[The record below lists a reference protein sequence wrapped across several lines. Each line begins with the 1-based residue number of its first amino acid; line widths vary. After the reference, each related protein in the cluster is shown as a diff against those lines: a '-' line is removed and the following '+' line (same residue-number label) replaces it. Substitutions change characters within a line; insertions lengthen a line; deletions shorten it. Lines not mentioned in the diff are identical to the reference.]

1 MTHLKFLL
9 FAVLT
14 FSLLSCEKEL
24 LEVENEK
31 ITLSN
36 EGIAFIKASSG
47 SSINYTSE
55 NRFIATVNEKG
66 MVSANHIG
74 ETNIIVESDGIL
86 VSVPVEVKAAY
97 NYDTEPELNWTW
109 DSTEIKKKFGE
120 PTYRSNNEFT
130 YYTSD
135 DILNFGQIKYE
146 FDNTGKVCE
155 INWGVKASGVNF
167 MKYITERYLY
177 IDERFDNYIYINA
190 MTRSEASLQVE
201 VGYGLSFCWVYYTPL

>member
-1 MTHLKFLL
+1 MTHLKFIL
-9 FAVLT
+9 FATLT
-14 FSLLSCEKEL
+14 FFLLSCKKEP

-36 EGIAFIKASSG
+36 EGISFIKASSG

-55 NRFIATVNEKG
+55 NRFVATVNEGG
-66 MVSANHIG
+66 MVAANHIG
-74 ETNIIVESDGIL
+74 ETNIIVKSNGDV

-97 NYDTEPELNWTW
+97 NYNTEPELNWTW
-109 DSTEIKKKFGE
+109 DSTAIIRKFGE
-120 PTYRSNNEFT
+120 PAYRSSNEFT

-135 DILNFGQIKYE
+135 NILNTDQIKYE

-155 INWGVKASGVNF
+155 INWGVRATGINF

-177 IDERFDNYIYINA
+177 VEKHFDNSVYINA
-190 MTRSEASLQVE
+190 MTKSEASLQVE

>member
-74 ETNIIVESDGIL
+74 ETNIIVESDGIS
-86 VSVPVEVKAAY
+86 VNVPVEVQATY
-97 NYDTEPELNWTW
+97 NYSTEPELNWTW
-109 DSTEIKKKFGE
+109 DSTAIIRKFGE
-120 PTYRSNNEFT
+120 PTYRGVNEFT

-135 DILNFGQIKYE
+135 NILNTDQIKYQ
-146 FDNTGKVCE
+146 FDHTGQICE
-155 INWGVKASGVNF
+155 IDWGVRATGIDF
-167 MKYITERYLY
+167 MKFITERYQY
-177 IDERFDNYIYINA
+177 AEKHFDNSVYINA
-190 MTRSEASLQVE
+190 MTKSEASLQVE
-201 VGYGLSFCWVYYTPL
+201 VAYGLSFCWVYYTPL